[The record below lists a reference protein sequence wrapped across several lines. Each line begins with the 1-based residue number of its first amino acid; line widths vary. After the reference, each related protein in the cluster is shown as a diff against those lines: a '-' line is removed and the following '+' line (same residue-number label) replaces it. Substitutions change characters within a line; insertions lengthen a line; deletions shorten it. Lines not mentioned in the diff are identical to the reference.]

1 MNKIVVPENMSNV
14 NKNEEKPNVSID
26 RKDILEI
33 RIKELVKQFW
43 GTYLFLNLLK
53 VVVLNVVNTLI

>member
-33 RIKELVKQFW
+33 RIKELVKQF
-43 GTYLFLNLLK
+43 
-53 VVVLNVVNTLI
+53 